1 MGLALLLV
9 ALSSQ
14 MGHWMPVAINSM
26 IVSLG
31 LALIAAAFG
40 AGGVIRS
47 GRTVITGIAAIAITL
62 FVSVE
67 HLRCE
72 QASVAALPDRV
83 LPT

>member
-1 MGLALLLV
+1 
-9 ALSSQ
+9 
-14 MGHWMPVAINSM
+14 M

-31 LALIAAAFG
+31 LALIVVAYG

-67 HLRCE
+67 HLRCA
-72 QASVAALPDRV
+72 QAERCSCTQAWAAGAP
-83 LPT
+83 